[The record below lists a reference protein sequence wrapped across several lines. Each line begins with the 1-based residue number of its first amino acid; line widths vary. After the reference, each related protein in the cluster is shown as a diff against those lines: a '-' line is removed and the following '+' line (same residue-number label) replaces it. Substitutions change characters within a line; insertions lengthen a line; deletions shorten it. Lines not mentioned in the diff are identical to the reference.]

1 MCWHKAGALWEVEI
15 IRGVRAVLL
24 QNQSGSAGEAAGF
37 SVVFR
42 EWNWAARLSEWF
54 SFPSYFSRLFCFV
67 QVHNCKKKYRSLS
80 SSSETQH
87 LGCYVQFWAA
97 QCKKGIDT
105 LWEARWRATKIVMGL
120 LAFRREGKGDSI
132 MLLSL
137 PPWVAVERTEPGSSQ
152 RCAGT
157 AWGAINTSWIGGSS
171 H

>member
-42 EWNWAARLSEWF
+42 EWYWAMRLSEWF

-87 LGCYVQFWAA
+87 LGCYVQFWTA
-97 QCKKGIDT
+97 QCKRKASIHFGKFSGGPPRLSWGFLSSEERAKGRAECYCNCHLEW
-105 LWEARWRATKIVMGL
+105 LWRGRSQAL
-120 LAFRREGKGDSI
+120 LRGVLGQYEG
-132 MLLSL
+132 
-137 PPWVAVERTEPGSSQ
+137 Q
-152 RCAGT
+152 
-157 AWGAINTSWIGGSS
+157 
-171 H
+171 